1 MEGCRLRALNQ
12 HIEDLAL
19 VVDRPPQIHP
29 LVGDPD
35 DHLVKMPA
43 IARPRTVPGETGVA
57 AVKLIRKL
65 LRKQGFAP
73 KMVVTDKLRSYG
85 AAFHHIGLACHHE
98 QELRSRVDDD
108 WRGGLRFARLYCFRQ
123 LSPVPV
129 SQFAP

>member
-1 MEGCRLRALNQ
+1 MEGCRVRALNQ

-108 WRGGLRFARLYCFRQ
+108 WCRALGLRGFTVSGSFR
-123 LSPVPV
+123 PCPV